1 MIGGQGVDTPEQS
14 LLWYHL
20 AMKPPSTP
28 TITVAIETLGCK
40 LNQAES
46 ESIALK
52 FVKNGFRLV
61 SPSESS
67 EIYIL
72 NTCTVTHIADR
83 KSRYLLRLAR
93 RRNPHATIIA
103 IGCYADRDAE
113 GIDKLKSVDL
123 IIRNSEKE
131 NLPELI
137 EGKRRQT
144 SHGTCETNVLRTRS
158 MIKIQ
163 EGCDHFCSYCI
174 VPYVRGHERS
184 LPLDKIIDE
193 INSRVSMGFKEIV
206 LTGTKIGSY
215 HPSLELLI
223 KLILER
229 TDVRRIRLS
238 SLQPKDITDGLLDL
252 WNDARL
258 CRHLHLPL
266 QSGSDSVLK
275 RMNRPYG
282 TSAYETAVERIRQAV
297 PKVSITTD
305 IIVGFPGE
313 SNGEF
318 EESYRFCQHM
328 SFANL
333 HVFSY
338 SERPGTAAA
347 AMPHQIG
354 ETVKKER
361 SKKMLKLA
369 RDSAAQF
376 SRQFC
381 GATMPVLWESEI
393 SPGVWDGLTDN
404 YIRVVTHSDR
414 LLKNEIV
421 DARLSDTYNKSF
433 KCIEASLVP

>member
-1 MIGGQGVDTPEQS
+1 MINTEQS

-20 AMKPPSTP
+20 VMKPPSTP
-28 TITVAIETLGCK
+28 TTTVAIETLGCK

-46 ESIALK
+46 ESLALQL
-52 FVKNGFRLV
+52 VEMGYRLV
-61 SPSESS
+61 SPSESA

-113 GIDKLKSVDL
+113 EIDKLKCVD
-123 IIRNSEKE
+123 IILRNSEKE

-144 SHGTCETNVLRTRS
+144 SHGTCETDVLRTRS

-184 LPLDKIIDE
+184 LPSGEIIDE

-223 KLILER
+223 KLILDR
-229 TDVRRIRLS
+229 TDVQRIRLS
-238 SLQPKDITDGLLDL
+238 SLQPKDITDGLLYL

-275 RMNRPYG
+275 RMNRPYK
-282 TSAYETAVERIRQAV
+282 TSDYESAVKRIRKSIPQVA
-297 PKVSITTD
+297 ITTD

-313 SNGEF
+313 TDAEF

-338 SERPGTAAA
+338 SEKPGTAAA
-347 AMPHQIG
+347 AMPHQIS
-354 ETVKKER
+354 ETIKKER

-393 SPGVWDGLTDN
+393 SSGVWDGLTDN
-404 YIRVVTHSDR
+404 YIRVMTHSSR
-414 LLKNEIV
+414 SLKNEIIN
-421 DARLSDTYNKSF
+421 AKLSDTYNKSF

>member
-1 MIGGQGVDTPEQS
+1 
-14 LLWYHL
+14 
-20 AMKPPSTP
+20 MKPPSIP
-28 TITVAIETLGCK
+28 TTTVSIETLGCK

-52 FVKNGFRLV
+52 FVKNGFKLV
-61 SPSESS
+61 SPSESA

-72 NTCTVTHIADR
+72 NTCTVTSTADR

-103 IGCYADRDAE
+103 IGCYADRDSE
-113 GIDKLKSVDL
+113 GIDKLKCVD
-123 IIRNSEKE
+123 IILRNSEKE

-144 SHGTCETNVLRTRS
+144 SHGTCETDTLRTRS

-184 LPLDKIIDE
+184 LPSDKIVE
-193 INSRVSMGFKEIV
+193 EVNSRVSMGFKEIV

-215 HPSLELLI
+215 HPSLEPLI

-252 WNDARL
+252 WNNARL

-266 QSGSDSVLK
+266 QSGSDSVLN
-275 RMNRPYG
+275 RMNRLYNI
-282 TSAYETAVERIRQAV
+282 ADYEAAVKLIRKDV

-313 SNGEF
+313 TEKEF
-318 EESYRFCQHM
+318 KESYRFCQHM

-338 SERPGTAAA
+338 SERPGTTAA
-347 AMPHQIG
+347 AMPHQIS
-354 ETVKKER
+354 ETIKKER

-381 GATMPVLWESEI
+381 GETLPVLWESEI

-404 YIRVVTHSDR
+404 YIRVMTHSDR
-414 LLKNEIV
+414 SLKNEIV

-433 KCIEASLVP
+433 KCIEAMLIA

>member
-1 MIGGQGVDTPEQS
+1 
-14 LLWYHL
+14 
-20 AMKPPSTP
+20 MKPPSTT

-46 ESIALK
+46 ESLALQLAEM
-52 FVKNGFRLV
+52 GYRLV
-61 SPSESS
+61 SSSESAD
-67 EIYIL
+67 IYIL
-72 NTCTVTHIADR
+72 NTCTVTSTADR

-103 IGCYADRDAE
+103 IGCYSDHAVKE
-113 GIDKLKSVDL
+113 LDKLKCADFILGNNDKNNLLGILDL
-123 IIRNSEKE
+123 NRQ
-131 NLPELI
+131 
-137 EGKRRQT
+137 QT
-144 SHGTCETNVLRTRS
+144 SPYTHNIDVLRTRS
-158 MIKIQ
+158 MLKIQ
-163 EGCDHFCSYCI
+163 EGCDHFCAYCI

-184 LPLDKIIDE
+184 LPSDKIVGE
-193 INSRVSMGFKEIV
+193 VNSRVSIGFKEIV

-223 KLILER
+223 KLILDR
-229 TDVRRIRLS
+229 TDVQRIRLS
-238 SLQPKDITDGLLDL
+238 SLQSKDITDGLLDL

-282 TSAYETAVERIRQAV
+282 TFSYATAVERIRKDV
-297 PKVSITTD
+297 PQVSITTD

-313 SNGEF
+313 TDEEF

-354 ETVKKER
+354 ETAKKER

-369 RDSAAQF
+369 RDSAAYF
-376 SRQFC
+376 NRQLC
-381 GATMPVLWESEI
+381 GATMPVLWENEI

-404 YIRVVTHSDR
+404 YIRVITHSSR
-414 LLKNEIV
+414 SLKNEIV
-421 DARLSDTYNKSF
+421 DARLSDNYNKSF
-433 KCIEASLVP
+433 KCIETMLVS

>member
-1 MIGGQGVDTPEQS
+1 
-14 LLWYHL
+14 
-20 AMKPPSTP
+20 MKHSENP
-28 TITVAIETLGCK
+28 TTTVSIETLGCK

-46 ESIALK
+46 ESLALQLAEM
-52 FVKNGFRLV
+52 GYRLV
-61 SPSESS
+61 SPSESAD
-67 EIYIL
+67 IYIL
-72 NTCTVTHIADR
+72 NTCTVTSTADR

-103 IGCYADRDAE
+103 IGCYAERDTE
-113 GIDKLKSVDL
+113 ELGKLKCADL

-137 EGKRRQT
+137 EGKRLQP
-144 SHGTCETNVLRTRS
+144 SHGTYETDILRTRS
-158 MIKIQ
+158 MLKIQ
-163 EGCDHFCSYCI
+163 DGCDHFCAYCI

-184 LPLDKIIDE
+184 LPSDKIIDE
-193 INSRVSMGFKEIV
+193 VNFRVRTGFKEIV

-223 KLILER
+223 KLILDR
-229 TDVRRIRLS
+229 TDVQRIRLS
-238 SLQPKDITDGLLDL
+238 SLQPDDITDGLLAL

-275 RMNRPYG
+275 RMNRPYNIADYE
-282 TSAYETAVERIRQAV
+282 SAIKRIRKSI

-313 SNGEF
+313 TDEEF
-318 EESYRFCQHM
+318 EESYRFCRHM

-333 HVFSY
+333 HIFSY
-338 SERPGTAAA
+338 SQRPGTAAA

-354 ETVKKER
+354 EKIKKDR

-381 GATMPVLWESEI
+381 GETLPVLWESEI
-393 SPGVWDGLTDN
+393 SSGIWDGLTDN
-404 YIRVVTHSDR
+404 YIRVMTHSDR
-414 LLKNEIV
+414 PLKNEIT
-421 DARLSDTYNKSF
+421 DAKLGGTYNKTL
-433 KCIEASLVP
+433 KCIEASLVS

>member
-1 MIGGQGVDTPEQS
+1 
-14 LLWYHL
+14 
-20 AMKPPSTP
+20 MKPPSTP
-28 TITVAIETLGCK
+28 TTTVAIETLGCK

-52 FVKNGFRLV
+52 FVKNGFKLV
-61 SPSESS
+61 SPSESA

-72 NTCTVTHIADR
+72 NTCTVTSTADR

-103 IGCYADRDAE
+103 IGCYADRAAGE
-113 GIDKLKSVDL
+113 LDKLKCADL
-123 IIRNSEKE
+123 ILCNNYKK
-131 NLPELI
+131 NLLEILDL
-137 EGKRRQT
+137 KRQ
-144 SHGTCETNVLRTRS
+144 ETPKDTYDVDALRTRS
-158 MIKIQ
+158 MVKIQ

-184 LPLDKIIDE
+184 LPSGEIIDE
-193 INSRVSMGFKEIV
+193 INSRVRMSFKEIV

-223 KLILER
+223 KLILDR
-229 TDVRRIRLS
+229 TDVQRIRLS

-266 QSGSDSVLK
+266 QSGSDPVLA
-275 RMNRPYG
+275 RMNRPYN
-282 TSAYETAVERIRQAV
+282 TSAYETAVKRIRKAIPQ
-297 PKVSITTD
+297 VSITTD

-313 SNGEF
+313 TDEEF

-338 SERPGTAAA
+338 SERPETAAV
-347 AMPHQIG
+347 AMPRQIN
-354 ETVKKER
+354 ETIKKER

-369 RDSAAQF
+369 RDSAVQF
-376 SRQFC
+376 SRQLC

-393 SPGVWDGLTDN
+393 SKGAWDGLTDN
-404 YIRVVTHSDR
+404 YIRVTTHSGR
-414 LLKNEIV
+414 SLKNEIIN
-421 DARLSDTYNKSF
+421 AKLSDTYNKSF

>member
-1 MIGGQGVDTPEQS
+1 
-14 LLWYHL
+14 
-20 AMKPPSTP
+20 MKPPST
-28 TITVAIETLGCK
+28 TTTTVAIETLGCK

-46 ESIALK
+46 ESLALQLAEM
-52 FVKNGFRLV
+52 GYRLV
-61 SPSESS
+61 SSSESAD
-67 EIYIL
+67 IYIL
-72 NTCTVTHIADR
+72 NTCTVTSTADR

-103 IGCYADRDAE
+103 IGCYADRDTE
-113 GIDKLKSVDL
+113 GIDKLKCVDL
-123 IIRNSEKE
+123 ILRNSEKE
-131 NLPELI
+131 NLPELV
-137 EGKRRQT
+137 ERKRRQT
-144 SHGTCETNVLRTRS
+144 SHGTCKTNVLRTRS

-184 LPLDKIIDE
+184 LSSDE
-193 INSRVSMGFKEIV
+193 IIEEVSSRVSMGFKEIV

-229 TDVRRIRLS
+229 TDVQRIRLS
-238 SLQPKDITDGLLDL
+238 SLQPNDITDGLLDL

-275 RMNRPYG
+275 RMNRPYN
-282 TSAYETAVERIRQAV
+282 TSAYETAVKRIRKAV
-297 PKVSITTD
+297 PQVSITTD

-313 SNGEF
+313 TENEF
-318 EESYRFCQHM
+318 EESYRFCQHT

-347 AMPHQIG
+347 AMPHQIS
-354 ETVKKER
+354 ETIKKER

-369 RDSAAQF
+369 RDSAAHF
-376 SRQFC
+376 SLQLC
-381 GATMPVLWESEI
+381 GETLPVLWETEI
-393 SPGVWDGLTDN
+393 SKGVWDGLTDN
-404 YIRVVTHSDR
+404 YIRVMTHSDR
-414 LLKNEIV
+414 PLRNEIMNV
-421 DARLSDTYNKSF
+421 RLSDSYNKSF
-433 KCIEASLVP
+433 KCIEATLLP

>member
-1 MIGGQGVDTPEQS
+1 
-14 LLWYHL
+14 
-20 AMKPPSTP
+20 MKHPLNP
-28 TITVAIETLGCK
+28 TTVSIETLGCK
-40 LNQAES
+40 LNQSES
-46 ESIALK
+46 EVLALRLAAK
-52 FVKNGFRLV
+52 GYRLV
-61 SPSESS
+61 SPSKAADV
-67 EIYIL
+67 YIL

-113 GIDKLKSVDL
+113 GIDKLKCVDL
-123 IIRNSEKE
+123 ILRNNEKA
-131 NLPELI
+131 NVPELV
-137 EGKRRQT
+137 ERKQQPT
-144 SHGTCETNVLRTRS
+144 SHDTRETDVLRTRS

-174 VPYVRGHERS
+174 VPYVRGYERS
-184 LPLDKIIDE
+184 LPDDKIIEE
-193 INSRVSMGFKEIV
+193 IKSRVSMGFKEIV

-215 HPSLELLI
+215 HLSLETLI
-223 KLILER
+223 KRILDR
-229 TDVRRIRLS
+229 TDVQRIRLS
-238 SLQPKDITDGLLDL
+238 SIQPNDITDGLLDL

-275 RMNRPYG
+275 RMNRPYK
-282 TSAYETAVERIRQAV
+282 TSDYESAVKHIRKSI

-305 IIVGFPGE
+305 IIVGFPE
-313 SNGEF
+313 ETDDEF
-318 EESYRFCQHM
+318 EESYRFCRHM

-347 AMPHQIG
+347 AMTDQIS
-354 ETVKKER
+354 ENIKKER
-361 SKKMLKLA
+361 SRKMLKLA

-376 SRQFC
+376 SRRFC
-381 GATMPVLWESEI
+381 GETMPVLWETEI

-404 YIRVVTHSDR
+404 YIRVITHCSR
-414 LLKNEIV
+414 SLKNELT
-421 DARLSDTYNKSF
+421 DAKLGDTYNKSF
-433 KCIEASLVP
+433 KCIEAILVP